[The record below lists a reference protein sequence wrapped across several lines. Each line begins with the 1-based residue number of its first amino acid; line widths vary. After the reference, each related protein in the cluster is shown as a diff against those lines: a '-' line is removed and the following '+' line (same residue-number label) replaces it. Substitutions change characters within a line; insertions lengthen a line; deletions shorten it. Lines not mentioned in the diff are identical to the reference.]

1 MAGYIPGNEVDETI
15 DHRSIQIRA
24 RGIQN
29 DPTHGL
35 QFINDYHGNYDSLHF
50 VLFHPQG
57 EFGWHPNIQRNPP
70 QHHRT
75 NRYGVI
81 DLDERNLPTRQ
92 RHVSSKEYA
101 AFFMHDRDPPDN
113 ALFMYGKCLFQVG

>member
-1 MAGYIPGNEVDETI
+1 MTT

-35 QFINDYHGNYDSLHF
+35 QYINDYHGNYDSLHF
-50 VLFHPQG
+50 MLFHPQG
-57 EFGWHPNIQRNPP
+57 EFVWYPGIQQNPS

-75 NRYGVI
+75 DRHGVT
-81 DLDERNLPTRQ
+81 DPEKGGLSTRQ
-92 RHVSSKEYA
+92 RLVSIFYA
-101 AFFMHDRDPPDN
+101 
-113 ALFMYGKCLFQVG
+113 